1 MEKEIRYKGKN
12 YNLEIIFMG
21 NSYHVKIDENG
32 WFPIPLDYFNDMDK
46 LSSFF
51 ITIIENENPLS
62 IIEKWN
68 GILINPN

>member
-1 MEKEIRYKGKN
+1 MEKEFLYKGKK
-12 YNLEIIFMG
+12 YKLEMFFMG

-46 LSSFF
+46 LSAFF

>member
-1 MEKEIRYKGKN
+1 MEKEILYKGKS
-12 YNLEIIFMG
+12 YKLEIYFMS

-46 LSSFF
+46 LSLFF
-51 ITIIENENPLS
+51 ITIIENKHPLN

-68 GILINPN
+68 GILYPL